1 MPISKLQLLS
11 LAMGLSISASLMA
24 QGLPK
29 AEYKAGQQMVADDYQ
44 AANVKCDAMSGNAK
58 DVCVVDAKAGRRV
71 AKANLEANYLPTERN
86 HYKARLA
93 KAEGD
98 YDMAKER
105 CNEKAGNA
113 KDVCVKEAKALEVT
127 AKADAKAQTKI
138 RAANT
143 KAKEATQDARKD
155 AAEDKTTAAF
165 VLAKEKCDAMAGVT
179 KDNCVSEAQVK
190 FGKQ

>member
-1 MPISKLQLLS
+1 MPIPKLQLIF
-11 LAMGLSISASLMA
+11 LAMGLASSACVLA

-29 AEYKAGQQMVADDYQ
+29 AEYKAGQQVVADDYQ
-44 AANVKCDAMSGNAK
+44 AAKVKCDAMSGNAK
-58 DVCVVDAKAGRRV
+58 DICVVDAKAGRKV
-71 AKANLEANYLPTERN
+71 AKANLEANYQPTEKN

-105 CNEKAGNA
+105 CSEKAGNA

-127 AKADAKAQTKI
+127 AKADAKAQTKTQE
-138 RAANT
+138 ANT
-143 KAKEATQDARKD
+143 KAKEVTQDARKD
-155 AAEDKTTAAF
+155 ASEDKTTAAF
-165 VLAKEKCDAMAGVT
+165 ALAKEKCDALAGVA
-179 KDNCVSEAQVK
+179 KDKCVSDAKVK